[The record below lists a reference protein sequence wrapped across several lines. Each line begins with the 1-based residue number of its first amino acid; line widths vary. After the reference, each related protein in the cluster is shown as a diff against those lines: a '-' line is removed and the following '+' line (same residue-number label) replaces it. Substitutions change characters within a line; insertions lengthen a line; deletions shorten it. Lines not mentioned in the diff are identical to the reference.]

1 MIKSTF
7 LPYINC
13 IKLDL
18 AYLKY
23 NFKFADLEMWNLVE
37 FYTHLFNRADG
48 PDTSTLPTFSK
59 NFTLHP
65 SHFTFPFL
73 SSLQEALAETRF
85 RLDSLHLVF
94 VQSQG
99 DFTLLNS
106 PFF

>member
-23 NFKFADLEMWNLVE
+23 NFKFADLEMRNLVE

-59 NFTLHP
+59 NFT
-65 SHFTFPFL
+65 FPFL
-73 SSLQEALAETRF
+73 SSLQEALAETCF

-94 VQSQG
+94 VQS
-99 DFTLLNS
+99 
-106 PFF
+106 